1 MLSSEGGMRFCQ
13 KMVLVGYGSGRALF
27 NRFAAVGRMALS
39 NYLTHSLIM
48 TSLCYGYGPGLDS
61 GDPRYLQQGLVVAL
75 IGLLLLVSPWWLYYF
90 RLGPAERLCRSPT
103 YGQRQPMRRQKCILW
118 LLPAVRQPYSNNQE
132 PGREDVMALADLKNV
147 LNIFG
152 GSDISED
159 KQNELFKEVLLMTL
173 ARAADADINIQAI
186 EVERIQEII
195 KRHTGEDVSAAD
207 VRVAARAELYAEA
220 GLRKYLSK
228 VQSKMKTEHRAE
240 TIQALADI
248 FRSDHVVS
256 PLEIDFFDRVAES
269 LGATPAQI
277 AGLVAGDVEE
287 S

>member
-1 MLSSEGGMRFCQ
+1 M
-13 KMVLVGYGSGRALF
+13 
-27 NRFAAVGRMALS
+27 
-39 NYLTHSLIM
+39 
-48 TSLCYGYGPGLDS
+48 
-61 GDPRYLQQGLVVAL
+61 
-75 IGLLLLVSPWWLYYF
+75 
-90 RLGPAERLCRSPT
+90 
-103 YGQRQPMRRQKCILW
+103 
-118 LLPAVRQPYSNNQE
+118 
-132 PGREDVMALADLKNV
+132 
-147 LNIFG
+147 
-152 GSDISED
+152 
-159 KQNELFKEVLLMTL
+159 FKEVLLMTL